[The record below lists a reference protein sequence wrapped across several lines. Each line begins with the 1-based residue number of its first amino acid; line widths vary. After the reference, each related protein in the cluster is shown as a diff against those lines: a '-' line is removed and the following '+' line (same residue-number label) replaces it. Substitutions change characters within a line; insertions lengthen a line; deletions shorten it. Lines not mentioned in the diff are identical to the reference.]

1 MTEIEPI
8 SDADLAAICAA
19 LDGLPETSE
28 RPYRGLIT
36 RIRRAEADNAQLHA
50 LVVSSG
56 DTAQHWTD
64 EAATYLQR
72 AREAEAQLA
81 ALQAE
86 RAWRPIETARTA
98 GHRRFLCW
106 DAHYGLRIGTVHIR
120 TDHDDWLS
128 YMDGFGGSAKG
139 GMRATHWMPLP
150 SLPTEETDNG

>member
-81 ALQAE
+81 ALQTE
-86 RAWRPIETARTA
+86 RAWRSMDTAPKDGTRIFA
-98 GHRRFLCW
+98 IVDDDRRLVQWTKTSHILVWGFCLVDQGAEECDLC
-106 DAHYGLRIGTVHIR
+106 RP
-120 TDHDDWLS
+120 
-128 YMDGFGGSAKG
+128 
-139 GMRATHWMPLP
+139 THWMPLP
-150 SLPTEETDNG
+150 SLPTEETAP